1 MKSVC
6 VIVQHC
12 YDIDIRVRR
21 KAQALVAEGYSVDV
35 LGLQGPTAQSH
46 YTVDGVNVYTI
57 ALGKKR
63 GSQIRYAFEYFF
75 FLAWAM
81 MRLTFMMPRRKY
93 SLVEINTLPD
103 FLVFAAIF
111 ARWMGAK
118 VVLDMH
124 EITPEFYMSKYGIP
138 ETSIWIRMLK
148 FQERISF
155 NYADNVITI
164 NQPIQDLL
172 EGRGLA
178 REKSTIIMNSAD
190 ESRFANFS
198 KAATKDPNKFV
209 MMYHGTL
216 TRIYGLDL
224 AIEAFA
230 QVHEQMPGAEFCILG
245 SGTEKEALGKL
256 AEERGIGS
264 KVKLLGQVL
273 PGAIPEYLSKCD
285 VGILPIRSDVFLEF
299 ASPNKLPEFIIMGIP
314 VIISRLRAIRS
325 YFSED
330 ALAFCTPNTPE
341 DLGKQ
346 MLRVYRDAG
355 LRASL
360 VAKAKEEY
368 APISWDVMKKR
379 YVSMVENIVGPA
391 HDTEPSAMVQ
401 SVGGAQSS

>member
-21 KAQALVAEGYSVDV
+21 KAQALIAEGYSVDV
-35 LGLQGPTAQSH
+35 LGLQGSNPQKQ
-46 YTVDGVNVYTI
+46 YTVDGVHVYTI

-63 GSQIRYAFEYFF
+63 GSQIRYAFEYFA

-81 MRLTFMMPRRKY
+81 WRLTFLMLRRKY
-93 SLVEINTLPD
+93 SMVEINTLPD

-138 ETSIWIRMLK
+138 ESSFWIRALK

-155 NYADNVITI
+155 NYADHVLTI

-172 EGRGLA
+172 EGRGLDG
-178 REKSTIIMNSAD
+178 EKSTIIMNSAD
-190 ESRFANFS
+190 ESRFASFF
-198 KAATKDPNKFV
+198 KLAGAKDPDKFV

-230 QVHEQMPGAEFCILG
+230 MVHEQMPGAEFCILG
-245 SGTEKEALGKL
+245 SGTEKEALSKL
-256 AEERGIGS
+256 AQERGLGS
-264 KVKLLGQVL
+264 KVKLLGQVP
-273 PGAIPEYLSKCD
+273 PGDIPGYLSKCD

-299 ASPNKLPEFIIMGIP
+299 ASPNKLPEFIVMGIP

-325 YFSED
+325 YFSDD
-330 ALAFCTPNTPE
+330 ALAFCTPNNPE
-341 DLGKQ
+341 DLSKQ
-346 MLRVYRDAG
+346 MLRIYKDKQ
-355 LRASL
+355 LRALL
-360 VAKAKEEY
+360 VVKAKEEY

-379 YVSMVENIVGPA
+379 YVDMVENIVGSA
-391 HDTEPSAMVQ
+391 RDTRPSTMVQ
-401 SVGGAQSS
+401 SVGGVQ